1 MARYDMT
8 RSEVIEMMKR
18 ASADI
23 KALRA
28 QIADLRPRAD
38 AYDRLAQ
45 VLDLLPTRNVGMAED
60 VAWLLDRRVAELE
73 GAMHREDN
81 ARAANAA
88 QRERELLEEEH
99 NG

>member
-1 MARYDMT
+1 MARDDIT
-8 RSEVIEMMKR
+8 RSEAIEMMKR
-18 ASADI
+18 ASAEI

-60 VAWLLDRRVAELE
+60 VAWMLDRRVVDLE

-81 ARAANAA
+81 ARAAHAA
-88 QRERELLEEEH
+88 QRERERLEEEQ

>member
-1 MARYDMT
+1 
-8 RSEVIEMMKR
+8 MMKR
-18 ASADI
+18 ASAEI
-23 KALRA
+23 KELRA

-45 VLDLLPTRNVGMAED
+45 VLDLLPERSSGIAED
-60 VAWLLDRRVAELE
+60 VARLLDRRVADLE
-73 GAMHREDN
+73 NAMHREAN

-88 QRERELLEEEH
+88 QREHERLEEEQ